1 MSIHY
6 LKRKRGRYMRLSLI
20 IGGDTPDPN
29 APYISPNLERVPVD
43 HWFYVYLYVNGANQP
58 AEWSS
63 SDTSVAAIAN
73 FSGGYGQVRPLSAGN
88 VKITATSDTDPS
100 VIATLS
106 IEVTETQPVAESVQI
121 TSMNLPLMVVNSI
134 SIDLESIDLT
144 RRAVSININNNFT
157 E

>member
-20 IGGDTPDPN
+20 TGDDSPDPN
-29 APYISPNLERVPVD
+29 APYISPNLERVPVA
-43 HWFYVYLYVNGANQP
+43 HRFYVYFYVNGANQP

-63 SDTSVAAIAN
+63 SDTSIATIVN

-88 VKITATSDTDPS
+88 VKITATSDADPS
-100 VIATLS
+100 VRATLS
-106 IEVTETQPVAESVQI
+106 VEVTETQPVVDSVQI
-121 TSMNLPLMVVNSI
+121 ASINLPLMVANAI
-134 SIDLESIDLT
+134 SVDLDSIDLT
-144 RRAVSININNNFT
+144 RRAVTITINNEFT